1 MPHTPAPVRADV
13 TARGLQIDRSYLADR
28 LAALPPTAPVVVMIH
43 GYRFAPG
50 LVGHCPHG
58 HILSMNPPSGDRK
71 ATSWPRHLGLTGAGG
86 LAIGLGWEARG
97 SVQGAYRRAAVA
109 GRALA
114 DIAAMVQSVDPTRRV
129 DVIGHSLGARVA
141 LQALPHAPDG
151 VFRRMILLAAAET
164 RRPARAAMD
173 SPAGRRVEVV
183 NVTTREN
190 DLFDFALEWL
200 VSLGM
205 DTALGQGLGRG
216 LGRGLGQGLGQG
228 IGPDAPNWLD
238 LQIDQRAT
246 LAVLNRLGHAL
257 PPPPAR
263 ICHWSP
269 YMRPGIF
276 ALYRAMMDGTLPL
289 TALRDALPGRR
300 DRRWTRLVFPVGAQR
315 FLGPA

>member
-1 MPHTPAPVRADV
+1 
-13 TARGLQIDRSYLADR
+13 
-28 LAALPPTAPVVVMIH
+28 MIH

-50 LVGHCPHG
+50 LAGHCPHG
-58 HILSMNPPSGDRK
+58 HILSMNPPTGDRK
-71 ATSWPRHLGLTGAGG
+71 ATSWPRHLGLTGDNG

-97 SVQGAYRRAAVA
+97 SVQGAYRRAAAA

-114 DIAAMVQSVDPTRRV
+114 ELATLIRQIEPARQI

-141 LQALPHAPDG
+141 LQALPHARPGD
-151 VFRRMILLAAAET
+151 FRRLILLAAAET
-164 RRPARAAMD
+164 RRPARAALD
-173 SPAGRRVEVV
+173 TPAGAWVEIV

-200 VSLGM
+200 VSLGT
-205 DTALGQGLGRG
+205 DTALGQGPGR
-216 LGRGLGQGLGQG
+216 QQ
-228 IGPDAPNWLD
+228 ANWLD
-238 LQIDQRAT
+238 LQIDQPAT
-246 LAVLNRLGHAL
+246 LNVLERLGHAL

-276 ALYRAMMDGTLPL
+276 ALYRALMDGTLPL
-289 TALRDALPGRR
+289 SALRAALPARR
-300 DRRWTRLVFPVGAQR
+300 DRRWSRLVLPVGAQR

>member
-1 MPHTPAPVRADV
+1 MPQTPAPVRADV
-13 TARGLQIDRSYLADR
+13 TTRGLQIDRGYLADR
-28 LAALPPTAPVVVMIH
+28 LAALPRTSPLVVMIH

-50 LVGHCPHG
+50 LAGYCPHG

-71 ATSWPRHLGLTGAGG
+71 ATSWPRHLGLTGDNG
-86 LAIGLGWEARG
+86 LAVALGWEARG
-97 SVQGAYRRAAVA
+97 SVQGAYRRAAMA

-114 DIAAMVQSVDPTRRV
+114 DLAGLVQDLDPTRQI

-141 LQALPHAPDG
+141 LQALPHATAG
-151 VFRRMILLAAAET
+151 AFRRMVLLAAAET

-173 SPAGRRVEVV
+173 SPAGRVVEVV
-183 NVTTREN
+183 NITTREN

-200 VSLGM
+200 VSLGT
-205 DTALGQGLGRG
+205 DTALGQGPGRHV
-216 LGRGLGQGLGQG
+216 
-228 IGPDAPNWLD
+228 PNWLD
-238 LQIDQRAT
+238 LQIDQPAT
-246 LAVLNRLGHAL
+246 LSVLDGLGHAL

-276 ALYRAMMDGTLPL
+276 ALYRAMMDGGLPL
-289 TALRDALPGRR
+289 PTLRAALPPRR
-300 DRRWTRLVFPVGAQR
+300 DRRWSRLVLPVGAQR

>member
-1 MPHTPAPVRADV
+1 MPQSQQKAAMPQTPAPVRADV
-13 TARGLQIDRSYLADR
+13 TAQGLQIDRMR
-28 LAALPPTAPVVVMIH
+28 LEKSLTALPDEAPVVVMIH
-43 GYRFAPG
+43 GYRFTPG
-50 LVGHCPHG
+50 IAGHCPHG

-71 ATSWPRHLGLTGAGG
+71 ATSWPRHLGLTGTGG

-97 SVQGAYRRAAVA
+97 SVQGAYRRAAAA

-114 DIAAMVQSVDPTRRV
+114 DLAAVVQAIDRDRQI

-141 LQALPHAPDG
+141 LQALPHATPG
-151 VFRRMILLAAAET
+151 AFRRMILLAAAET

-173 SPAGRRVEVV
+173 SPAGRCVDVV

-200 VSLGM
+200 VGLGL
-205 DTALGQGLGRG
+205 DTALGQGLKHV
-216 LGRGLGQGLGQG
+216 
-228 IGPDAPNWLD
+228 PNWLD
-238 LQIDQRAT
+238 LQIDQPAT
-246 LAVLNRLGHAL
+246 LQVLDRLGHAL

-276 ALYRAMMDGTLPL
+276 ALYRALMDGQLPL
-289 TALRDALPGRR
+289 ATLRAALPVRR
-300 DRRWTRLVFPVGAQR
+300 DRRWSRLVLPVGAQR
-315 FLGPA
+315 ILGPA

>member
-1 MPHTPAPVRADV
+1 MPQSPAPVRADV
-13 TARGLQIDRSYLADR
+13 TARGLQVDHSHLAAR
-28 LAALPPTAPVVVMIH
+28 LATLPPTAPVVVMIH

-50 LVGHCPHG
+50 LAGHCPHG

-71 ATSWPRHLGLTGAGG
+71 ATSWPRHLGLTGDRG
-86 LAIGLGWEARG
+86 LAIALGWEARG
-97 SVQGAYRRAAVA
+97 SVQGAYRRAAAA

-114 DIAAMVQSVDPTRRV
+114 ELASRVQAIDPARQI

-141 LQALPHAPDG
+141 LQALPHAPAG
-151 VFRRMILLAAAET
+151 AFRRMILLAAAET
-164 RRPARAAMD
+164 RRPARAALD
-173 SPAGRRVEVV
+173 TPAGACVEVV

-200 VSLGM
+200 ICAGF
-205 DTALGQGLGRG
+205 DTALGQGLR
-216 LGRGLGQGLGQG
+216 QG
-228 IGPDAPNWLD
+228 APNWLD
-238 LQIDQRAT
+238 LQIDQKAT
-246 LAVLNRLGHAL
+246 LDVLARLGHAL

-276 ALYRAMMDGTLPL
+276 ALYRALMDGALPL
-289 TALRDALPGRR
+289 ATLRVALPPKR
-300 DRRWTRLVFPVGAQR
+300 DRRWSRLVLPVGAQR